1 MISFDCHGKRQ
12 FPVSMDTK
20 SSPRRSATSFSGP
33 VTEGPAVA
41 LFLDSNLRARL
52 AGALDD
58 AASLILILDMD
69 GVVEWMERL
78 ERDLVRE
85 GTWEGVESS
94 SACTMVLS
102 TELDGESLE
111 VPVRT
116 EGQVDR
122 YEDGPGMDDQSSM
135 L

>member
-1 MISFDCHGKRQ
+1 M
-12 FPVSMDTK
+12 
-20 SSPRRSATSFSGP
+20 SFSGP

-85 GTWEGVESS
+85 GTWEVVGSS